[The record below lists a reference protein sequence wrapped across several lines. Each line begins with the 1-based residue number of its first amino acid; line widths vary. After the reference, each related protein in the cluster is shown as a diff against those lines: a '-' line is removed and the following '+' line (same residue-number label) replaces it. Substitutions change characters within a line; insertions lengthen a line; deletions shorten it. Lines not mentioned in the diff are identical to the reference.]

1 MARYVWMPMYLKRLE
16 LQGYKTF
23 ATKTDFVFDAGVTA
37 IVGPNGSGKSNIA
50 DALRWVMGEQ
60 KYRTLR
66 ARRSDDMIFA
76 GGQGRSRVGMAEVS
90 LTLDNSAGWLPIDY
104 TEVTI
109 QRRSYRSGENQYFLN
124 GSRVRRRDVVE
135 LLAKGGVSSNTY
147 TIIGQGAV
155 DASLNMRPEERRFIF
170 EEAAGIAIHQ
180 AKRDQALKKLED
192 TRNNMLRANDI
203 IGEIAPRLQRLS
215 KQAERAR
222 EYQQSAN
229 RLEELLEVWYGH
241 RWHQAQQSL
250 KAAQHSVSTIQDIL
264 SEEKQRLDQIS
275 RKIDE
280 ARRQRA
286 ELRGQL
292 AGWHSESGQL
302 HSRLET
308 LQRELAVKEER
319 QRLMSQ
325 RRHEIQQEIS
335 PLEASRDTRANRIRE
350 LESELRR
357 LAEERAQRD
366 REWQDC
372 QAELES
378 LEDERQRLE
387 QAFTASQ
394 QATFE
399 LATDLVDLRNRR
411 SQLGERRSDL
421 DREREEREH
430 AGDNLARELEELTE
444 QTRALRSERAD
455 IVARLNAL
463 ESDEQAKQNAVQA
476 AADRESQLRARLETV
491 RQDLSKWEVR
501 NEVLTK
507 ARAELADY
515 SPAVRTV
522 LSHTTGASVVVA
534 TVAELIQVPADLER
548 AIGAALG
555 NLLQAVVIK
564 TWEGAERALRL
575 LTESHAGRAT
585 FVPLDSVNWP
595 VPQKV
600 PSAPGILGLAADLV
614 SIQQGLE
621 PVLGALLGRT
631 LVVEDLDA
639 ARAMRAPHGD
649 LHYVTLEGQVVS
661 AAGVVTGGSDASS
674 SLLLAHERERR
685 ELPQRI
691 VAAQEQHRTLEAE
704 IDGEQGRRR
713 GLTDELAALREERN
727 RVEKALKTKDEEI
740 SGLSI
745 KHDRAAQELD
755 WHRSAASRLQ
765 AEIDALQEKERAI
778 AEAAEA
784 AREKERAAAEAV
796 SSFQVQLGA
805 LDTSPVREKLAGL
818 KTAVAVLQR
827 TMESQETALA
837 GHLAGLEQLE
847 SQLREKQLRVE
858 GLGTEAAELERTIAS
873 HAAQTEELAA
883 QADGL
888 SSQIAEGEQQLA
900 NLEKQQSDLERDEA
914 TARRTLQEHE
924 VSHNNAVLQ
933 RQRSE
938 DELRNLQERIEADL
952 ETIATSTDIPRQ
964 LPLDIDARLR
974 SLPAATEVPRG
985 LEAEIT
991 RLRRRLRQLGPVDLE
1006 AMEEYEQV
1014 AERHAF
1020 LVGQIEDLEQAA
1032 RSLRTVVTELDQV
1045 MEDKFTATF
1054 ERVAVE
1060 FEAFFARLFNGG
1072 RGQLVLT
1079 DPENPLQTGVE
1090 ILAQPPGRR
1099 GSSVA
1104 TLSGGERALTGVALT
1119 FAILKVCATPFC
1131 FLDEVDA
1138 RLDEVNVE
1146 RFGKSLRELSE
1157 DTQLIV
1163 ITHNRATLETADSI
1177 YGITMSGDGAS
1188 RVLSLRLDEAEKRV
1202 SRQAAG

>member
-1 MARYVWMPMYLKRLE
+1 MARYVWIPMYLKRLE

-23 ATKTDFVFDAGVTA
+23 ATKTDFEFDAGVTA

-60 KYRTLR
+60 RYRTLR

-76 GGQGRSRVGMAEVS
+76 GGQGRARVGMAEVS
-90 LTLDNSAGWLPIDY
+90 LTLDNSTGWLPIDY

-135 LLAKGGVSSNTY
+135 LLSKGGVSSNTY

-155 DASLNMRPEERRFIF
+155 DASLSMHPEERRFIF
-170 EEAAGIAIHQ
+170 EEAAGIATHQ

-203 IGEIAPRLQRLS
+203 VGEIAPRLQRLN
-215 KQAERAR
+215 KQADRAR
-222 EYQQSAN
+222 EYQQSSK
-229 RLEELLEVWYGH
+229 RLEELLEAWYGH
-241 RWHQAQQSL
+241 RWHQAQQGL
-250 KAAQHSVSTIQDIL
+250 KVAQQSVNSHEDGL

-292 AGWHSESGQL
+292 GGWHSESGQL
-302 HSRLET
+302 HSRLEG

-319 QRLMSQ
+319 QRLIRQ

-350 LESELRR
+350 LESELGR

-366 REWQDC
+366 TEWQDS

-378 LEDERQRLE
+378 LEDERRRLE
-387 QAFTASQ
+387 QALTASQ
-394 QATFE
+394 QFTFE
-399 LATDLVDLRNRR
+399 SATDLADMRNRR
-411 SQLGERRSDL
+411 SQLAERRRDL
-421 DREREEREH
+421 DREREEHRQASE
-430 AGDNLARELEELTE
+430 DLAPALEELMR
-444 QTRALRSERAD
+444 QTRALESQRAD
-455 IVARLNAL
+455 IAAQLEGL
-463 ESDEQAKQNAVQA
+463 ESQQQTKQNGMQA
-476 AADRESQLRARLETV
+476 AADRESRLGARLETV
-491 RQDLSKWEVR
+491 RQDLSKWQVR

-522 LSHTTGASVVVA
+522 LSETKGASAVVA

-585 FVPLDSVNWP
+585 FVPLDSLNWP
-595 VPQKV
+595 VPQKL
-600 PSAPGILGLAADLV
+600 SGAPGVLGLAADLV
-614 SIQQGLE
+614 SIQEGLE

-631 LVVEDLDA
+631 LVVEDLDT
-639 ARAMRAPHGD
+639 ARAMRAPDGD
-649 LHYVTLEGQVVS
+649 LHYVTLEGHVVS

-674 SLLLAHERERR
+674 SLLLTHERERR

-691 VAAQEQHRTLEAE
+691 AAAQEQKGNLEAQ

-713 GLTDELAALREERN
+713 ELTDELAALREERN
-727 RVEKALKTKDEEI
+727 RVEKALKTRDEEI

-755 WHRSAASRLQ
+755 WHGVAASRLQ
-765 AEIDALQEKERAI
+765 AEIDALQDKERAV
-778 AEAAEA
+778 AEAVEA
-784 AREKERAAAEAV
+784 AREKERAAAETV
-796 SSFQVQLGA
+796 STLQVQLGA
-805 LDTSPVREKLAGL
+805 LDTSPLREKLAGL

-827 TMESQETALA
+827 TNESQETALA
-837 GHLAGLEQLE
+837 GHLAGLEQIE

-858 GLGTEAAELERTIAS
+858 ELGTEAAELERTIAS
-873 HAAQTEELAA
+873 LAGLTAELAA

-900 NLEKQQSDLERDEA
+900 NLEKQQSDLEQDEA

-924 VSHNNAVLQ
+924 VAHNNAVLQ

-952 ETIATSTDIPRQ
+952 ETIATSADIPRQ

-974 SLPAATEVPRG
+974 SLPLATEVPRG

-991 RLRRRLRQLGPVDLE
+991 RVRRRLRQLGPVDLE

-1014 AERHAF
+1014 AERHTF

-1032 RSLRTVVTELDQV
+1032 RSLRKVVTELDQV

-1090 ILAQPPGRR
+1090 ILAQPPGKR

-1119 FAILKVCATPFC
+1119 FAILKTCATPFC

-1146 RFGKSLRELSE
+1146 RFGKLLRELSE
-1157 DTQLIV
+1157 ETQLVV

-1202 SRQAAG
+1202 SREAAG

>member
-1 MARYVWMPMYLKRLE
+1 
-16 LQGYKTF
+16 
-23 ATKTDFVFDAGVTA
+23 
-37 IVGPNGSGKSNIA
+37 
-50 DALRWVMGEQ
+50 
-60 KYRTLR
+60 
-66 ARRSDDMIFA
+66 
-76 GGQGRSRVGMAEVS
+76 
-90 LTLDNSAGWLPIDY
+90 
-104 TEVTI
+104 
-109 QRRSYRSGENQYFLN
+109 
-124 GSRVRRRDVVE
+124 
-135 LLAKGGVSSNTY
+135 
-147 TIIGQGAV
+147 
-155 DASLNMRPEERRFIF
+155 MRPEERRFIF

-250 KAAQHSVSTIQDIL
+250 QAAQQSVSTTQDVL

-275 RKIDE
+275 GKIDE

-286 ELRGQL
+286 ELRGEL
-292 AGWHSESGQL
+292 GGWHSDSGQL
-302 HSRLET
+302 HSLLEE

-319 QRLMSQ
+319 QRLIRQ
-325 RRHEIQQEIS
+325 RGHEIQQEIY
-335 PLEASRDTRANRIRE
+335 PLQASRDTRVNRIRE
-350 LESELRR
+350 LESELER
-357 LAEERAQRD
+357 LAEERTRRD
-366 REWQDC
+366 TEWQDS
-372 QAELES
+372 QAELDS
-378 LEDERQRLE
+378 LENQRQRLE
-387 QAFTASQ
+387 QALTASQ

-399 LATDLVDLRNRR
+399 SATDLADIRNRH

-421 DREREEREH
+421 DRERKEH
-430 AGDNLARELEELTE
+430 ELASDDLAREVQELTE
-444 QTRALRSERAD
+444 QTRAVGSERAD

-463 ESDEQAKQNAVQA
+463 ESDEQAKQNATQA
-476 AADRESQLRARLETV
+476 AADRESQLGARLETV
-491 RQDLSKWEVR
+491 RQDLSKWQVR

-507 ARAELADY
+507 ARTELADY

-522 LSHTTGASVVVA
+522 LSQTDAESVVVA

-585 FVPLDSVNWP
+585 FVPLDSLNWSL
-595 VPQKV
+595 PQKV
-600 PSAPGILGLAADLV
+600 PAAPGVVGLAADLV
-614 SIQQGLE
+614 RIQEGLE
-621 PVLGALLGRT
+621 AVLGALLGRI
-631 LVVEDLDA
+631 LVVEDLDD
-639 ARAMRAPHGD
+639 ARARRAPDGD
-649 LHYVTLEGQVVS
+649 LHYVTLEGHVVS
-661 AAGVVTGGSDASS
+661 AAGVVAGGSDASS

-691 VAAQEQHRTLEAE
+691 LAAQEEHRTLETE

-713 GLTDELAALREERN
+713 ELTDELAALREQGK
-727 RVEKALKTKDEEI
+727 RVEKTLKTKDEEI

-745 KHDRAAQELD
+745 RHDRAAQELD
-755 WHRSAASRLQ
+755 WHGVAASRLQ
-765 AEIDALQEKERAI
+765 AEIDALQDKERAI
-778 AEAAEA
+778 SEAAEA
-784 AREKERAAAEAV
+784 AREKERAAAETV
-796 SSFQVQLGA
+796 NNLQVQLRA
-805 LDTSPVREKLAGL
+805 LDTNPLREKLAGL

-827 TMESQETALA
+827 TKESQETALA
-837 GHLAGLEQLE
+837 GHITGLEQIE
-847 SQLREKQLRVE
+847 SQLQEKQLRVE
-858 GLGTEAAELERTIAS
+858 ELGTEAAELEKTIAS
-873 HAAQTEELAA
+873 LAGQTEELAA

-900 NLEKQQSDLERDEA
+900 NLEKQQGDLEQDEA
-914 TARRTLQEHE
+914 RARRTLQEHE
-924 VSHNNAVLQ
+924 LAHNNAVLQ

-952 ETIATSTDIPRQ
+952 ETIATSTEIPRQ

-974 SLPAATEVPRG
+974 SLPVASEVPRG

-991 RLRRRLRQLGPVDLE
+991 RVRRRLRQLGPVDLE

-1032 RSLRTVVTELDQV
+1032 RSLRKVVTELDEV
-1045 MEDKFTATF
+1045 MKDKFTATF
-1054 ERVAVE
+1054 ARVAVE
-1060 FEAFFARLFNGG
+1060 FEAFFSRLFNGG

-1079 DPENPLQTGVE
+1079 DPEDALQTGVE
-1090 ILAQPPGRR
+1090 ILAQPPGKR

-1119 FAILKVCATPFC
+1119 FAILKACATPFC

-1157 DTQLIV
+1157 ETQLVV
-1163 ITHNRATLETADSI
+1163 ITHNRTTLETADSI

>member
-1 MARYVWMPMYLKRLE
+1 MYLKRLE

-23 ATKTDFVFDAGVTA
+23 ATKTDFEFEPGITA

-60 KYRTLR
+60 RYRTLR
-66 ARRSDDMIFA
+66 AKRSEDMIFA
-76 GGQGRSRVGMAEVS
+76 GGQGRARVGMAEVS
-90 LTLDNSAGWLPIDY
+90 LTLDNSTGWLPIDY
-104 TEVTI
+104 SEVTV
-109 QRRSYRSGENQYFLN
+109 QRRSYRSGEHHYFLN
-124 GSRVRRRDVVE
+124 GSRVRRREVVE

-147 TIIGQGAV
+147 TVIGQGAV

-222 EYQQSAN
+222 EYQESAK
-229 RLEELLEVWYGH
+229 RLEELLEIWYGH
-241 RWHQAQQSL
+241 RWHVAQRSL
-250 KAAQHSVSTIQDIL
+250 EAAQHNLTSIQDIL
-264 SEEKQRLDQIS
+264 SAEKQRLDQIS
-275 RKIDE
+275 GKIDE

-292 AGWHSESGQL
+292 GNWHSESGQL
-302 HSRLET
+302 HSRLEG
-308 LQRELAVKEER
+308 LQRELAVTEER
-319 QRLMSQ
+319 LRLIRQ
-325 RRHEIQQEIS
+325 RRHEIQQEIP
-335 PLEASRDTRANRIRE
+335 PLEASRDTRTNRIRE
-350 LESELRR
+350 LESDLAR
-357 LAEERAQRD
+357 LAEERTQRD
-366 REWQDC
+366 REWQKS
-372 QAELES
+372 QAQLES
-378 LEDERQRLE
+378 LEGERQRLE
-387 QAFTASQ
+387 LALSASQ

-399 LATDLVDLRNRR
+399 SATDLADSRNRR
-411 SQLGERRSDL
+411 KQLGERRRDL
-421 DREREEREH
+421 DREREEHEH
-430 AGDNLARELEELTE
+430 ASDDLARELQELTDH
-444 QTRALRSERAD
+444 ALGLGSERAQ
-455 IVARLNAL
+455 IVARLDASGN
-463 ESDEQAKQNAVQA
+463 DQQAKQAAMEAV
-476 AADRESQLRARLETV
+476 ADREGQLRARLETARQELSRLQV
-491 RQDLSKWEVR
+491 RH
-501 NEVLTK
+501 EVLTK

-522 LSHTTGASVVVA
+522 LAQAGGASVVVA

-564 TWEGAERALRL
+564 TWEGAKLALRL
-575 LTESHAGRAT
+575 LTESQAGRGT
-585 FVPLDSVNWP
+585 FVPLDSVSRP
-595 VPQKV
+595 VPRKV
-600 PSAPGILGLAADLV
+600 PAGSGVVGLAADLV
-614 SIQQGLE
+614 GIREGLE

-631 LVVEDLDA
+631 VVVEDLDA
-639 ARAMRAPHGD
+639 ARARRVPDGD
-649 LHYVTLEGQVVS
+649 LQYVTLEGHVIS
-661 AAGVVTGGSDASS
+661 AAGVVTGGSDSSS
-674 SLLLAHERERR
+674 SLLMAHERERR
-685 ELPQRI
+685 ELPQQI
-691 VAAQEQHRTLEAE
+691 AAAQKEQRKLEAE

-713 GLTDELAALREERN
+713 ELTDKLSALREERD
-727 RVEKALKTKDEEI
+727 RVEKALKAKDEEI

-745 KHDRAAQELD
+745 KRGRAEQELD
-755 WHRSAASRLQ
+755 WHRSAASKLQ
-765 AEIDALQEKERAI
+765 AEIDGLRDKERAVTEAVETAKEKERV
-778 AEAAEA
+778 AAET
-784 AREKERAAAEAV
+784 V
-796 SSFQVQLGA
+796 STIQLQMGA
-805 LDTSPVREKLAGL
+805 LDASPLREKLAGL

-827 TMESQETALA
+827 TKESQETALA
-837 GHLAGLEQLE
+837 GHVAGLEQIE

-858 GLGTEAAELERTIAS
+858 ELGAQAAELESTIAS
-873 HAAQTEELAA
+873 LTAQTEELAA

-888 SSQIAEGEQQLA
+888 SSQIAKGEQDLA
-900 NLEKQQSDLERDEA
+900 DLEKRQSDLEQDEV
-914 TARRTLQEHE
+914 TARRALQEHE
-924 VSHNNAVLQ
+924 VAHNNAILQ
-933 RQRSE
+933 RQRCE

-952 ETIATSTDIPRQ
+952 ETIATSADIPRQ

-974 SLPAATEVPRG
+974 SLPVPTEVPRG
-985 LEAEIT
+985 LEAEIA
-991 RLRRRLRQLGPVDLE
+991 RIRRRLRGLGPVDLE

-1014 AERHAF
+1014 AERHSF

-1032 RSLRTVVTELDQV
+1032 RSLRKVVTELDQV

-1054 ERVAVE
+1054 ERVAAE

-1072 RGQLVLT
+1072 NGRLVLT
-1079 DPENPLQTGVE
+1079 DPETPLQTGVE
-1090 ILAQPPGRR
+1090 ILVQPPGKR
-1099 GSSVA
+1099 GNSVA

-1119 FAILKVCATPFC
+1119 FAILKACATPFC

-1157 DTQLIV
+1157 ETQLVV

-1202 SRQAAG
+1202 ARQAAS